1 MPGGSIPNMTGEE
14 LFLKTGSKE
23 RSERDQVLLV
33 LKREGLSVR
42 QIARLTGLNRGIVP
56 ELTEFFA

>member
-1 MPGGSIPNMTGEE
+1 MTGEE